1 MTRPLHTLCLL
12 SCACQVVGGYDEF
25 YAGTAAPPLPPH
37 ACDALPLAKD
47 DPAGFSVMTRVD
59 VPERS
64 CVWMDRTE
72 VTVEQY
78 QRWQSDVDS
87 DSIAWEPDW
96 CTWKRTR
103 TDPIGDPED
112 ACAAELLHFDLQPFA
127 PRKPMRC
134 VDFCEAEA
142 FCRFAGKRICYDPGG
157 LGVQGPRGFPQEWQL
172 ACTNGLTTRYPWGNP
187 EADVCNV
194 GQSATECIGAS
205 ATCGPL
211 AVGQE
216 AECVN
221 ERGIVDLTGNV
232 AEWVFSCN
240 FPDSDEPDQPSG
252 CLARGGGYDEP
263 LETCQRELIIANDTR
278 TPSLGFRCCADLTAD
293 EELRVKPIPR

>member
-1 MTRPLHTLCLL
+1 VARPLHAIWLL
-12 SCACQVVGGYDEF
+12 TCACQLVGGYDEF
-25 YAGTAAPPLPPH
+25 HAGTPAPVAPEH
-37 ACDALPLAKD
+37 TCDALPLAKD

-78 QRWQSDVDS
+78 ERWLGEVAS

-96 CTWKRTR
+96 CAWKRTR
-103 TDPIGDPED
+103 TDPIGDPAD
-112 ACAAELLHFDLQPFA
+112 ACADEILHYDLQPFA
-127 PRKPMRC
+127 PQKPMRC

-142 FCRFAGKRICYDPGG
+142 FCRFAGKRICYDPAG

-172 ACTNGLTTRYPWGNP
+172 ACTNGLSTRYPWGNP
-187 EADVCNV
+187 ERDVCNV
-194 GQSATECIGAS
+194 GQTSSQCIGAS

-211 AVGQE
+211 PVGQK

-240 FPDSDEPDQPSG
+240 FVDSAVPDKPPG
-252 CLARGGGYDEP
+252 CVARGGGYDEP
-263 LETCQRELIIANDTR
+263 LQTCQRELVIPNDTR
-278 TPSLGFRCCADLTAD
+278 APSLGFRCCADLTPD
-293 EELRVKPIPR
+293 EQLLARPTAP